1 MSISGLSVTGTSS
14 RRGLGSS
21 HGHGQ
26 PSQTSPNGGSTTK
39 RHKRILGGIP
49 GRGGSNEAFA
59 RASQQM
65 EHNARAASKGLT
77 YGHQLE
83 NMLRDGLGPLV
94 RGGGEALEACFE
106 RRVAARGGRPH
117 EMIFA
122 DFSAVLD
129 ENKVRLSGQ
138 QRQIMFD
145 RYGRRR
151 GGGRVEG
158 VGRGWKG

>member
-1 MSISGLSVTGTSS
+1 
-14 RRGLGSS
+14 
-21 HGHGQ
+21 
-26 PSQTSPNGGSTTK
+26 
-39 RHKRILGGIP
+39 
-49 GRGGSNEAFA
+49 
-59 RASQQM
+59 M

-77 YGHQLE
+77 FGHQLE

-106 RRVAARGGRPH
+106 RCVAARGGRPH

-129 ENKVRLSGQ
+129 ENKVRLSEQ

-145 RYGRRR
+145 R
-151 GGGRVEG
+151 
-158 VGRGWKG
+158 